1 MRRFFRKL
9 NILQKKIGDKIR
21 AKLRLIILPGFDGMP
36 LYDVLVFF
44 VRGLF
49 KGVLTYRASAIAYN
63 FFLALVPLILF
74 LFTLIPYVTTSNFQ
88 NTLLDIMDEVI
99 PSNIFVMVK
108 STIVEIIS
116 RPKSGLLSLGFL
128 LAIYFA
134 TNGIDAVL
142 EGFNQS
148 YHRIKTWPWWL
159 QKIYA
164 FLLMTVISFF
174 GFISMLFL
182 TTGKFIINTLGKY
195 DIITN
200 DTTIYLLLVVQWFVV
215 VGTLLLNVS
224 LLYYF
229 GHRKDKNLH
238 YRFFSAGSIFSTGLF
253 IVGGLLLKLYFENFS
268 NYNMLYGSIGSLIIL
283 LVWIFYNALIILV
296 GFELNTSIRRSK
308 EVARSKNIIL
318 QNKILSDDDDMVSG

>member
-1 MRRFFRKL
+1 MKKLFRYFSLTLHKLGGNISRKL
-9 NILQKKIGDKIR
+9 SFIV
-21 AKLRLIILPGFDGMP
+21 LPGFDGMP

-44 VRGLF
+44 FRGLF

-63 FFLALVPLILF
+63 FFLALIPLILF
-74 LFTLIPYVTTSNFQ
+74 LFTLIPYVTSSDFQ
-88 NTLLDIMDEVI
+88 STMLDLMDEVI

-128 LAIYFA
+128 MAVYFA
-134 TNGIDAVL
+134 TNGVDAVL

-148 YHRIKTWPWWL
+148 YHRMKTWPWWL

-164 FLLMTVISFF
+164 FVLMVVISFL

-182 TTGKFIINTLGKY
+182 TSGKLIINTLGKY
-195 DIITN
+195 DIITS
-200 DTTIYLLLVVQWFVV
+200 DVTVYLLLTIQWFIIL
-215 VGTLLLNVS
+215 GTLLLGVS

-229 GHRKDKNLH
+229 GQPKDKKSN
-238 YRFFSAGSIFSTGLF
+238 YRFFSAGSILSTGLF
-253 IVGGLLLKLYFENFS
+253 IVGGLILKTYFENFS
-268 NYNMLYGSIGSLIIL
+268 NYNVLYGTIGSLIIL
-283 LVWIFYNALIILV
+283 LVWLFYNALIILI

-308 EVARSKNIIL
+308 EMATKFRMKLEDV
-318 QNKILSDDDDMVSG
+318 

>member
-1 MRRFFRKL
+1 MKKLFRYFSLTLHKLGGNISRKL
-9 NILQKKIGDKIR
+9 SFIV
-21 AKLRLIILPGFDGMP
+21 LPGFDGMP

-44 VRGLF
+44 FRGLF

-63 FFLALVPLILF
+63 FFLALIPLILF
-74 LFTLIPYVTTSNFQ
+74 LFTLIPYVTSSDFQ
-88 NTLLDIMDEVI
+88 STMLDLMDEVI

-128 LAIYFA
+128 MAVYFA
-134 TNGIDAVL
+134 TNGVDAVL

-148 YHRIKTWPWWL
+148 YHRMKTWPWWL

-164 FLLMTVISFF
+164 FVLMAVISFL

-182 TTGKFIINTLGKY
+182 TSGKLIINTLGKY
-195 DIITN
+195 DIITS
-200 DTTIYLLLVVQWFVV
+200 DVTVYLLLIIQWFIIL
-215 VGTLLLNVS
+215 GTLLLSVS

-229 GHRKDKNLH
+229 GQPKDKKSN
-238 YRFFSAGSIFSTGLF
+238 YRFFSAGSILSTGLF
-253 IVGGLLLKLYFENFS
+253 IVGGLILKTYFENFS
-268 NYNMLYGSIGSLIIL
+268 NYNVLYGSIGSLIIL
-283 LVWIFYNALIILV
+283 LVWLFYNALIILI

-308 EVARSKNIIL
+308 EMANAKFRMKLEDV
-318 QNKILSDDDDMVSG
+318 